1 MDHQQKVNNTGSTS
15 ASIDDNT
22 PSIVSVNALLG
33 NDRLVIPSYQ
43 RPYKWTGKNITTLIQ
58 DIQQSIKDQKSYPGF
73 RYRIGTVILH
83 KNENELEV
91 VDGQQ
96 RILSLLLLKYCL
108 DPVEKYPLL
117 ETFKPSN
124 KFTQKNLHD
133 NYMIIQDQLSSLN
146 KEEREDFKRAFE
158 EILEVVVISVQ
169 KQDEAFQLFD
179 SQNSRGR
186 ALYPHDLLK
195 AYHLREMHDKYEM
208 QRAVENWEAQAP
220 RAIRELFDLYLY
232 PIWNWSKLR
241 KTSSFTAAEI
251 EVYKGINEASGYTY
265 ARRASLASPYFL
277 LTAPFISGA
286 DFFEMVSHY
295 IHMLHDIKE
304 EIVTNTGFD
313 QIKSILVEEN
323 TTDSA
328 EELDQHLSK
337 TPIGLSYAHRLFFCA
352 LLCYYD
358 RFHNFDTIA
367 VKKLFTWAMMLRV
380 DMQRLGFA
388 SINRYA
394 IGEENYSNSIPMISI
409 ISGAR
414 RHTDISSI
422 KLNLNEPGNGQ
433 WTKLLKD
440 LKELN
445 GYGSSQDD

>member
-33 NDRLVIPSYQ
+33 NDLLVIPSYQ

-169 KQDEAFQLFD
+169 KQD
-179 SQNSRGR
+179 
-186 ALYPHDLLK
+186 
-195 AYHLREMHDKYEM
+195 
-208 QRAVENWEAQAP
+208 
-220 RAIRELFDLYLY
+220 
-232 PIWNWSKLR
+232 
-241 KTSSFTAAEI
+241 
-251 EVYKGINEASGYTY
+251 
-265 ARRASLASPYFL
+265 
-277 LTAPFISGA
+277 
-286 DFFEMVSHY
+286 
-295 IHMLHDIKE
+295 
-304 EIVTNTGFD
+304 
-313 QIKSILVEEN
+313 
-323 TTDSA
+323 
-328 EELDQHLSK
+328 
-337 TPIGLSYAHRLFFCA
+337 
-352 LLCYYD
+352 
-358 RFHNFDTIA
+358 
-367 VKKLFTWAMMLRV
+367 
-380 DMQRLGFA
+380 
-388 SINRYA
+388 
-394 IGEENYSNSIPMISI
+394 
-409 ISGAR
+409 
-414 RHTDISSI
+414 
-422 KLNLNEPGNGQ
+422 
-433 WTKLLKD
+433 
-440 LKELN
+440 
-445 GYGSSQDD
+445 

>member
-108 DPVEKYPLL
+108 DPVEKYHLL

-146 KEEREDFKRAFE
+146 KEEREEFKRAFE

-208 QRAVENWEAQAP
+208 QRAVEKWEAQEP
-220 RAIRELFDLYLY
+220 RAILELFDLYLY

-251 EVYKGINEASGYTY
+251 EVYKGIMR
-265 ARRASLASPYFL
+265 RRA
-277 LTAPFISGA
+277 
-286 DFFEMVSHY
+286 
-295 IHMLHDIKE
+295 IHMH
-304 EIVTNTGFD
+304 
-313 QIKSILVEEN
+313 VEL
-323 TTDSA
+323 A
-328 EELDQHLSK
+328 
-337 TPIGLSYAHRLFFCA
+337 
-352 LLCYYD
+352 
-358 RFHNFDTIA
+358 
-367 VKKLFTWAMMLRV
+367 
-380 DMQRLGFA
+380 
-388 SINRYA
+388 
-394 IGEENYSNSIPMISI
+394 
-409 ISGAR
+409 
-414 RHTDISSI
+414 
-422 KLNLNEPGNGQ
+422 
-433 WTKLLKD
+433 
-440 LKELN
+440 
-445 GYGSSQDD
+445 